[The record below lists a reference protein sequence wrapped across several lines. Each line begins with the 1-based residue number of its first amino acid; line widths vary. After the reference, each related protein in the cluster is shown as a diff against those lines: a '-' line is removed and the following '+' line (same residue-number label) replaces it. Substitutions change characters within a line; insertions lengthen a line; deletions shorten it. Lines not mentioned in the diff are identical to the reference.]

1 MKQFLETAKIVGLHG
16 LRGEVRCQ
24 YYSDSAEFLCEV
36 AEECGLYTDKAGKNH
51 LDVLHARPHK
61 NIVIIQFDGID
72 SPEAA
77 QRFVGTTLYL
87 DRNDVELDEGVYF
100 IQDIVGLTVIDAD
113 SGEEYGKITDVY
125 QNGATDVYSI
135 RKSGGRELMFPHIPE
150 VVLNID
156 LENGK
161 MTIRPLPGLFDDL
174 DDEGN
179 EEKPNKD
186 ED

>member
-1 MKQFLETAKIVGLHG
+1 MKKFLETGKIVGLHG

-24 YYSDSAEFLCEV
+24 YYSDSADFLCEV

-51 LDVLHARPHK
+51 IDVLHARPHK

-87 DRNDVELDEGVYF
+87 DRDDIELEEGTYF

-113 SGEEYGKITDVY
+113 SGEVYGKITDVY

-135 RKSGGRELMFPHIPE
+135 RKSDGVELMFPCIPE
-150 VVLNID
+150 IVLDTDI
-156 LENGK
+156 ENGK
-161 MTIRPLPGLFDDL
+161 MIIRPLPGLFEDA
-174 DDEGN
+174 E
-179 EEKPNKD
+179 D
-186 ED
+186 EDED

>member
-1 MKQFLETAKIVGLHG
+1 MKKYLETGKIVGLHG
-16 LRGEVRCQ
+16 LRGEVRVQ
-24 YYSDSAEFLCEV
+24 HYSDSAEFFCEA
-36 AEECGLYTDKAGKNH
+36 AEECGLYLDKAGKSH
-51 LDVLHARPHK
+51 MDVLHARPHK
-61 NIVIIQFDGID
+61 NIIIVQFDGID

-87 DRNDVELDEGVYF
+87 DRDDIGLEEGVYF
-100 IQDIVGLTVIDAD
+100 IQDIIGLTVIDAD
-113 SGEEYGKITDVY
+113 SGEVYGKITDVY

-135 RKSGGRELMFPHIPE
+135 RKPGGAELMFPSIPE

-174 DDEGN
+174 DDEDKTDN
-179 EEKPNKD
+179 D

>member
-1 MKQFLETAKIVGLHG
+1 MKQFLETGKIVGLHG

-24 YYSDSAEFLCEV
+24 YYCDSAEFLCEV
-36 AEECGLYTDKAGKNH
+36 AEECGLYIDKAGKNH
-51 LDVLHARPHK
+51 LDVLYARPHK

-77 QRFVGTTLYL
+77 QRFVGSMLYL
-87 DRNDVELDEGVYF
+87 DRNDIELDEGTYF
-100 IQDIVGLTVIDAD
+100 IQDIVGLTVVDAD
-113 SGEEYGKITDVY
+113 SGKVYGKITDVY

-135 RKSGGRELMFPHIPE
+135 RKSDGTELMFPYIPE

-156 LENGK
+156 LENSR

-174 DDEGN
+174 DDEDGSD
-179 EEKPNKD
+179 KD